1 MGHPRTLPV
10 EPRAVDAS
18 RPGVSVVLCCHNSAT
33 RIGVALSHLAA
44 QRTGDV
50 PWEVLVVDNASTDK
64 TEEVALAAWPA
75 DHPAPLSV
83 VAEPLLGLTHARRR
97 GFAEARYGIV
107 SFIDDDNWVAPD
119 WVERVTETMET
130 DPVVGACGGCN
141 EARVEVPAHDWFER
155 YRWSYA
161 VGPQGR
167 FPDAGDS
174 DAPSLWGAG
183 LSVRAVAWESLVD
196 RGFQP
201 RLSDRTGAGLSS
213 AGDTEFCLALRLAG
227 WRLRYEPSLRLIH
240 ILPGR
245 RLQWPYL
252 CRLHRAFGASAP
264 VLDPY
269 WVALGEGPLASAPLQ
284 KRTWTWQVAATLHYL
299 SHRPHQLVS
308 ALLRSGE
315 GDDRVLRI
323 QGQLG
328 KLWTLLRL
336 RGGYTR
342 SFSEVGFSSRGA
354 TRG

>member
-183 LSVRAVAWESLVD
+183 LSVRAVAGSRWWTGDSSPGCRIGPAQASAARATPSSVWRSAWPAGGCD
-196 RGFQP
+196 TSPASVSFISCPVGGF
-201 RLSDRTGAGLSS
+201 SGRTSVVFTVPSAPQRPSS
-213 AGDTEFCLALRLAG
+213 TPTGWPSEKDHSPLLRFRREHG
-227 WRLRYEPSLRLIH
+227 
-240 ILPGR
+240 PGR
-245 RLQWPYL
+245 
-252 CRLHRAFGASAP
+252 
-264 VLDPY
+264 
-269 WVALGEGPLASAPLQ
+269 
-284 KRTWTWQVAATLHYL
+284 
-299 SHRPHQLVS
+299 
-308 ALLRSGE
+308 LLRRCTTCRIVPTNSFQRCFAPAKATIACCASKGNSASSGLCSGCAE
-315 GDDRVLRI
+315 AIRAAFR
-323 QGQLG
+323 
-328 KLWTLLRL
+328 R
-336 RGGYTR
+336 
-342 SFSEVGFSSRGA
+342 
-354 TRG
+354 